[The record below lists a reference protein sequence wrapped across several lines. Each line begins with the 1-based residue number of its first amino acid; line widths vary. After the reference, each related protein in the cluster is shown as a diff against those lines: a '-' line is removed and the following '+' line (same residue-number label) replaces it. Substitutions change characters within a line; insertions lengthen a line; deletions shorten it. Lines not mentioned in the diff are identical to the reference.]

1 MGMQCQARA
10 SIMKALKAAR
20 DALARYGMLHE
31 MEEEIQYL
39 YHSSLIMLL
48 LISLYLFAHD

>member
-39 YHSSLIMLL
+39 YHSSLIM
-48 LISLYLFAHD
+48 